1 MIEECVMAY
10 DFEML
15 QSIGAIY
22 KYAFE
27 NPNTHRN
34 TMRKYLLS
42 KGKVSSKEKFS
53 KALEGLIALGRL
65 SIDKEN
71 ISINPS
77 IVDVGVLQKDNND
90 FYVVTP
96 NSKKHFKVSKG
107 IAQGYKTGDLLEIV
121 IENNGKSEQV
131 FVLGKSQREFEKR
144 KNPSKQP
151 TEYQVQNMMPSENLL
166 LGRVV
171 KLSHDE
177 LVFIPNKKSIPVRQ
191 IPILNNK
198 EEMVKFQDKICI
210 MNLMNMDVPLLG
222 GHIVEVKGDAG
233 NPVHEYDAIAES
245 YGAIMNW
252 SGNQISSEIEK
263 IPSTVDVSKL
273 DLIPESQA
281 KTMQRGHV
289 VDLRNIPFVTVD
301 PATCKDMDDAIY
313 STFDENGDIVC
324 YTAVANV
331 TKYVD
336 LNSEIGSRYVNGG
349 FTIYAPNK
357 AYNIS
362 PTKLSTGICSLNPN
376 EDRLA
381 FVVKTVMDK
390 STGKVKSS
398 NIYDAIIQS
407 RQKYSYEQAQEVVD
421 LLDQE
426 GAKEYLQYKVA
437 QGEEFTPEEQLLM
450 NYYAGQTIKVGF
462 EQRKMIRF
470 VSNKEREIV
479 FDSDLQ
485 DVVDIS
491 IIPHLYYHEV
501 IEAFMVTANEATAKY
516 ARDNNLDN
524 VFRVHDEPNPRK
536 LDRAN
541 EFFNILG
548 IDFDG
553 DLSAQGTRALI
564 EVIRN
569 TTNEEVT
576 FYSYP
581 TTFTSNGNYKVTIIP
596 YALEGYQGGELA
608 EYAVYLEYINSF
620 NGTIECI
627 SLKDYSKD
635 YSEYTIDISNVLDK
649 YSSNEVE
656 NASIKFKISPSV
668 SHDFSYVMFKQIL
681 FDADESS
688 SNYDNLINDISI
700 VDANK
705 SLLLGLNIYGEKP
718 IGYWSGSANK
728 TIHWVEVTKCSFTY
742 DTYERPYGNT
752 TKEYAFSDLEVLRK
766 KGYCDYDVLSDGT
779 LDISSFN
786 VLNKEKCPILKINEV
801 TYMTTAHKRVKTV
814 TCEVNGY
821 LSYTHG
827 TDNPVYS
834 QPPKFILG
842 TDQRGFDIFTVLL
855 NQIIVTL
862 IIILVILNIIYIL
875 LILIRKIIYI
885 CKGFGYLIKKN
896 NA

>member
-1 MIEECVMAY
+1 MAY

-15 QSIGAIY
+15 NSIGAIY

-42 KGKVSSKEKFS
+42 KGKIASKEKFS
-53 KALEGLIALGRL
+53 KALEGLIALGRV
-65 SIDKEN
+65 SVDKEN

-77 IVDVGVLQKDNND
+77 IIEVGVLQKDNNE

-107 IAQGYKTGDLLEIV
+107 VAQGYRTGDLLEIV
-121 IENNGKSEQV
+121 IENNGKSGQV
-131 FVLGKSQREFEKR
+131 FVLGKSQRELAQNGSSK
-144 KNPSKQP
+144 KQP
-151 TEYQVQNMMPSENLL
+151 TTSTATETQIQNMMPDNML

-198 EEMVKFQDKICI
+198 EEMGKFQDKICI

-245 YGAIMNW
+245 YGAIMSWND
-252 SGNQISSEIEK
+252 SRIASEIER
-263 IPSTVDVSKL
+263 IPTSVDVESLKL
-273 DLIPESQA
+273 ISESQA
-281 KTMQRGHV
+281 STMQRGHV
-289 VDLRNIPFVTVD
+289 VDLRHIPFVTVD

-336 LNSEIGSRYVNGG
+336 LDSEIGRRYVNGG

-357 AYNIS
+357 AYNIL
-362 PTKLSTGICSLNPN
+362 PTKLSTGICSLNPH

-407 RQKYSYEQAQEVVD
+407 REKYSYEQAQETVD

-426 GAKEYLQYKVA
+426 GAKEYLQYKAA

-470 VSNKEREIV
+470 VANKEREIV

-485 DVVDIS
+485 DVVDIN

-536 LDRAN
+536 LDRAS

-548 IDFDG
+548 IEFDG

-564 EVIRN
+564 EIIRN
-569 TTNEEVT
+569 TTNEEVINK
-576 FYSYP
+576 FLIKMQSRAVYSDHLYSDKKSAQP
-581 TTFTSNGNYKVTIIP
+581 DDWAGERISH
-596 YALEGYQGGELA
+596 YALQSPHYSHTTSPIRRVPDYVTQYNILA
-608 EYAVYLEYINSF
+608 NMH
-620 NGTIECI
+620 GTTPLSAKRIEKI
-627 SLKDYSKD
+627 V
-635 YSEYTIDISNVLDK
+635 EISNSRQLDVDQAEK
-649 YSSNEVE
+649 
-656 NASIKFKISPSV
+656 
-668 SHDFSYVMFKQIL
+668 DF
-681 FDADESS
+681 E
-688 SNYDNLINDISI
+688 
-700 VDANK
+700 
-705 SLLLGLNIYGEKP
+705 
-718 IGYWSGSANK
+718 
-728 TIHWVEVTKCSFTY
+728 
-742 DTYERPYGNT
+742 
-752 TKEYAFSDLEVLRK
+752 
-766 KGYCDYDVLSDGT
+766 
-779 LDISSFN
+779 DISSVLYCEKHIGETMSGRITKIRTSSIEEGYEDEIVVIVKNEERGIN
-786 VLNKEKCPILKINEV
+786 VEIP
-801 TYMTTAHKRVKTV
+801 
-814 TCEVNGY
+814 
-821 LSYTHG
+821 LS
-827 TDNPVYS
+827 
-834 QPPKFILG
+834 QILG
-842 TDQRGFDIFTVLL
+842 RQAHDCALSEQHCAVYDGRGNIVL
-855 NQIIVTL
+855 T
-862 IIILVILNIIYIL
+862 
-875 LILIRKIIYI
+875 I
-885 CKGFGYLIKKN
+885 CKPVDFIIEKADRKTMTVVGRTNREMVKSAETRTGYHAPRAKSHISNHAKAKNKRYKRFEEKKHHEHSGHRSN
-896 NA
+896 RDREMEF

>member
-1 MIEECVMAY
+1 MGCVMAY

-34 TMRKYLLS
+34 IMRKYLLS
-42 KGKVSSKEKFS
+42 KGKISSKEKFS
-53 KALEGLIALGRL
+53 RALEGLIALGRL
-65 SIDKEN
+65 SVEKEN

-77 IVDVGVLQKDNND
+77 IVEVGVLQKDDNG

-107 IAQGYKTGDLLEIV
+107 IAQGYKSGDLLEIV
-121 IENNGKSEQV
+121 IEHNGKDQQV
-131 FVLGKSQREFEKR
+131 FVLGKSQREFVQNR
-144 KNPSKQP
+144 ATPSKTP
-151 TEYQVQNMMPSENLL
+151 SVAVQNMMPTENLL

-191 IPILNNK
+191 IPILNNR

-210 MNLMNMDVPLLG
+210 MSLMNMDVPLLG

-245 YGAIMNW
+245 YGAIMSW
-252 SGNQISSEIEK
+252 QGNQIESEIER
-263 IPSTVDVSKL
+263 IPSSVDIESL
-273 DLIPESQA
+273 PLISEAQA
-281 KTMQRGHV
+281 PAMQRGHV
-289 VDLRNIPFVTVD
+289 VDLRHIPFVTVD

-336 LNSEIGSRYVNGG
+336 LDTEIGRRYINGG

-357 AYNIS
+357 AYNIL

-398 NIYDAIIQS
+398 NIYDALIQS
-407 RQKYSYEQAQEVVD
+407 RQKYSYEQAQETVD

-426 GAKEYLQYKVA
+426 GAKEYLQYKAA

-470 VSNKEREIV
+470 VANKEREIV

-491 IIPHLYYHEV
+491 IVPHLYYHEV

-536 LDRAN
+536 IDRAS

-564 EVIRN
+564 EIIRN
-569 TTNEEVT
+569 TTNEEVINK
-576 FYSYP
+576 FLIKMQSRAVYSDHLYSDKKSAQP
-581 TTFTSNGNYKVTIIP
+581 EDWVGERISH
-596 YALEGYQGGELA
+596 YALQSPHYSHTTSPIRRVPDYVTQFNILA
-608 EYAVYLEYINSF
+608 HMH
-620 NGTIECI
+620 GTEPLSAKRIEKI
-627 SLKDYSKD
+627 V
-635 YSEYTIDISNVLDK
+635 EISNSRQLDVDQAEK
-649 YSSNEVE
+649 
-656 NASIKFKISPSV
+656 
-668 SHDFSYVMFKQIL
+668 DF
-681 FDADESS
+681 E
-688 SNYDNLINDISI
+688 
-700 VDANK
+700 
-705 SLLLGLNIYGEKP
+705 
-718 IGYWSGSANK
+718 
-728 TIHWVEVTKCSFTY
+728 
-742 DTYERPYGNT
+742 
-752 TKEYAFSDLEVLRK
+752 
-766 KGYCDYDVLSDGT
+766 
-779 LDISSFN
+779 DISSVLYCEKHIGETMSGRITKIRTASIEEGYEDDIVVIVKNEERGIN
-786 VLNKEKCPILKINEV
+786 VEIP
-801 TYMTTAHKRVKTV
+801 
-814 TCEVNGY
+814 
-821 LSYTHG
+821 LS
-827 TDNPVYS
+827 
-834 QPPKFILG
+834 QILG
-842 TDQRGFDIFTVLL
+842 RQAHDCSLSEQHCAVYDSRGNIVL
-855 NQIIVTL
+855 T
-862 IIILVILNIIYIL
+862 
-875 LILIRKIIYI
+875 I
-885 CKGFGYLIKKN
+885 CKPVDFIIEKADRKTMTVVGRTNREMVKSAETRTGYHAPRSKSHISNHAKAKNKRYKRFEEKKHHEHSGHRSN
-896 NA
+896 RDREMEF